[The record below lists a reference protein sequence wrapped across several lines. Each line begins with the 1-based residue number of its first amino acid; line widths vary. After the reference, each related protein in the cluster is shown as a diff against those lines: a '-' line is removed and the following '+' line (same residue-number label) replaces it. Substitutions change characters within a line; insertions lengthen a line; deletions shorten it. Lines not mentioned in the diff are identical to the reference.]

1 MPRVLV
7 AEDEKDLQF
16 LYRAWLGREGYDV
29 VTADDGAEAVETYES
44 QPFDAVMLDVK
55 MPRMDG
61 VEACRRIRMKHPDV
75 PILMVSVM
83 ARPDDVARGLAAGAN
98 AYATK
103 PVTPREVKLRLS
115 EIIPS

>member
-7 AEDEKDLQF
+7 AEDEKDIQF
-16 LYRAWLGREGYDV
+16 LYRAWLRRDGYEV
-29 VTADDGAEAVETYES
+29 VTADDGAEAVEAYDS

-61 VEACRRIRMKHPDV
+61 VEACRRIRMKHADV
-75 PILMVSVM
+75 PILMVSVLT
-83 ARPDDVARGLAAGAN
+83 RPDDVARGLAAGASSYVN
-98 AYATK
+98 K

-115 EIIPS
+115 EIIAS